1 VGIRGTHL
9 RPVYLISKT
18 SYADVIHIPILTI
31 SFLTPDIDFTE
42 YEGVII
48 TSKQAVS
55 ALQNYSLDWNTLQC
69 IAVSDSTA
77 QCVREAGAKQ
87 IEIADGYGESIP
99 NLLKAKVRSG
109 KWLYLRPKVVASDW
123 VETARECGIKID
135 EAIVYETLCNEN
147 GAHHAVANDGVLI
160 FTSPST
166 IRCFLQNYSILSSH
180 TIIVIGKT
188 TQKALPS
195 GISSYMS
202 EVSSVASA
210 VDLARQ
216 IAAEG

>member
-1 VGIRGTHL
+1 MGIRGTHL
-9 RPVYLISKT
+9 RPLYLISKT
-18 SYADVIHIPILTI
+18 SYEGVIHIPILTI

-55 ALQNYSLDWNTLQC
+55 ALQNYSVDWNTLQC
-69 IAVSDSTA
+69 IAVSKSTA
-77 QCVREAGAKQ
+77 QCVHDAGAKQ
-87 IEIADGYGESIP
+87 IEIAEGYGNSIP
-99 NLLKAKVRSG
+99 GILNAKVRSG

-123 VETARECGIKID
+123 VETAREYGIDID
-135 EAIVYETLCNEN
+135 EAIVYETLCNESA
-147 GAHHAVANDGVLI
+147 AHYTVADDGVLI

-166 IRCFLQNYSILSSH
+166 IRCFLQNYSILPTH

-188 TQKALPS
+188 TQNALPS
-195 GISSYMS
+195 GITSYMS